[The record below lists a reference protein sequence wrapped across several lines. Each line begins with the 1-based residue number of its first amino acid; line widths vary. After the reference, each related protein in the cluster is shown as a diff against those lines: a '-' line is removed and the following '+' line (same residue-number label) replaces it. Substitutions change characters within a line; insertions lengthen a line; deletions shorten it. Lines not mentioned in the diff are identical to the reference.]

1 MVGYNVQTAVETKHH
16 IIVAHDV
23 TNTGSDRRQLS
34 RMAIKAQAAMGKS
47 KLTVIADRGY
57 YQSEE
62 ILTCDEAGIMP
73 CLPKPHTVP
82 NPSKGLF
89 DRSAFRYLPTQDVY
103 RCPAGKRLTWRFQ
116 TVEHGLTLHGYVS
129 SACTTYSLKA
139 QCTTGQYRR
148 IKRWE
153 HEAVLD
159 AMQRRLDRR
168 PDAMRRRRETVEH
181 PYGTIKSWMGSTHF
195 LLKTLTKVR
204 TEMSLHI
211 LAYNMKRVMN
221 IFDIPSLVTAIRA

>member
-129 SACTTYSLKA
+129 SACTTCSLKA

-153 HEAVLD
+153 HEEVLD
-159 AMQRRLDRR
+159 DITVLQDMAPLYHYTIVLPRTPHPGVFQ
-168 PDAMRRRRETVEH
+168 PDPE
-181 PYGTIKSWMGSTHF
+181 
-195 LLKTLTKVR
+195 
-204 TEMSLHI
+204 
-211 LAYNMKRVMN
+211 
-221 IFDIPSLVTAIRA
+221 IFVD